1 MTDKMVNGILFIIAG
16 LGPFVVYIGL
26 GETGIVS
33 MAYTEKIAA
42 YVLLT
47 WPLAFMMTRNIKR
60 NNFIDAGFLIIV
72 VAWGAG
78 IVTDAINGAELGGV
92 SDSIGEAIAP
102 TAWSLLFLGV
112 LISGIGYTRTD
123 LFPKWLSGLLSV
135 LSLIAFAYLA
145 IMSTEHL
152 SSNEGFIAPLW
163 MAVSLV
169 MVILGIFTMR
179 RNETYYTSK
188 VVAGS

>member
-16 LGPFVVYIGL
+16 LGPAVVYLGL

-72 VAWGAG
+72 VAWSAG

-102 TAWSLLFLGV
+102 TAWSLMFLGV
-112 LISGIGYTRTD
+112 FITGIGYSRTD
-123 LFPKWLSGLLSV
+123 IFPKWLSGLLAIISV
-135 LSLIAFAYLA
+135 IVFAYLA

-152 SSNEGFIAPLW
+152 SSNEGILAPLW
-163 MAVSLV
+163 IAVSLV
-169 MVILGIFTMR
+169 LVILGIFTMR
-179 RNETYYTSK
+179 RKETE
-188 VVAGS
+188 

>member
-179 RNETYYTSK
+179 RNETEQSSK
-188 VVAGS
+188 AEAGS